1 MEPTVGQS
9 GRPLYAAACRICHD
23 SPERASA
30 VPDLRTLAHG
40 RDEGFWRQ
48 WIAYGKPGSMMP
60 GFAQAEGGPL
70 SEAQI
75 ASLVKYLSQE
85 LALRSNMGS
94 MAHASAAQ

>member
-1 MEPTVGQS
+1 
-9 GRPLYAAACRICHD
+9 
-23 SPERASA
+23 
-30 VPDLRTLAHG
+30 
-40 RDEGFWRQ
+40 
-48 WIAYGKPGSMMP
+48 MP